1 MSSKPR
7 PSARGRGSI
16 LRPTKGEDRSPTS
29 EAPLAGENSGNREIA
44 KSRLMKV
51 GVQVDPDVYYELK
64 KRAAAERRKLY
75 QLLDDALRQYLQG
88 QGGKGRTT

>member
-16 LRPTKGEDRSPTS
+16 LRPSKGEDHSPTS
-29 EAPLAGENSGNREIA
+29 ESPATGEKSGNLEIA
-44 KSRLMKV
+44 KTRFMKV
-51 GVQVDPDVYYELK
+51 GVQVAPDVYYELK

-75 QLLDDALRQYLQG
+75 QILDDALRQYLEHQE
-88 QGGKGRTT
+88 GKDRTS